1 MFSAGPT
8 LSTPEE
14 AMMRTDGEST
24 VSTTSLVG
32 RMVDTVVDTALELP
46 VAPSFSRLGH
56 DIRSR
61 VARWRDL
68 SRDDLTDRVVVVTG
82 PTSGLG
88 LATARFLAATGA
100 TLVLVGRNRDRT
112 ERVRSELVATTG
124 NDRISVVLADM
135 SDPVAVRSAAS
146 EILTAQP
153 AIHVLIHNAGAL
165 HAERRETAEGTETTI
180 AAQVIG
186 PFLLTSLLFERLRA
200 SAPSRVI
207 TVSSG
212 GMYVTPLDVAHLEMG
227 EDYRGTEQYARAKR
241 AQVTLSELWAER
253 FAESGVRFHTM
264 HPGWADTPGVAE
276 SLPTFRKIVGPL
288 LRTPEQGADTIV
300 WLSADDR
307 EPAHTNGLFWHDRR
321 PRSTHR
327 LPSTRRAD
335 TPAER
340 ARLWAWCVERAD
352 IDPGA

>member
-1 MFSAGPT
+1 MFPT
-8 LSTPEE
+8 AAMLSTSEE
-14 AMMRTDGEST
+14 DTMPVDDEST
-24 VSTTSLVG
+24 ANPTSV
-32 RMVDTVVDTALELP
+32 VDTMVNTMVDTALELP

-68 SRDDLTDRVVVVTG
+68 SDDDLTDRVVVVTG

-88 LATARFLAATGA
+88 LATARFLAGTGA
-100 TLVLVGRNRDRT
+100 TLVLVGRNGDRT
-112 ERVRSELVATTG
+112 ERVRSELVRTTG

-135 SDPVAVRSAAS
+135 SDPLAVRSAAS
-146 EILTAQP
+146 QILTSQP
-153 AIHVLIHNAGAL
+153 VVHVLIHNAGAL
-165 HAERRETAEGTETTI
+165 YAERHQTADGTESTI
-180 AAQVIG
+180 ATQVVG
-186 PFLLTSLLFERLRA
+186 PFLLTSLLFERLRD

-212 GMYVTPLDVAHLEMG
+212 GMYVASLDVAHLEMD

-241 AQVTLSELWAER
+241 AQVTLNELWAER
-253 FAESGVRFHTM
+253 FPTSGVLFHAM

-276 SLPTFRKIVGPL
+276 SLPRFRKIVGPL

-300 WLSADDR
+300 WLAADDR
-307 EPAHTNGLFWHDRR
+307 EPAHTSGLFWHDRR
-321 PRSTHR
+321 PRTTHR

-340 ARLWAWCVERAD
+340 ARLWAWCVERAG
-352 IDPGA
+352 IDPEA